1 MKKIILLIILSFA
14 VLSSAFSDDV
24 LTYTGAGSEIPS
36 SNLSLTFEINKEQW
50 LDDSSGNEQQFFR
63 YGFYTEQ
70 NDVKPVSEG
79 GSDTTTTTLIF
90 KESPTSSGSDVITY
104 SASASFSIYVYI
116 LSNNKF
122 KLTLSWT
129 DLSLSTTLTSTD
141 KIPSAIAYTVAGKA
155 SGYNFYTFDPAS
167 GIYDHKDWTFNAVTT
182 KDYEIPTE
190 FSNLVYTGTMTLK
203 METT

>member
-14 VLSSAFSDDV
+14 VLSSAFSADV

-50 LDDSSGNEQQFFR
+50 LKDSSGNEQQFFR

-79 GSDTTTTTLIF
+79 STTTTTTTTTLIF
-90 KESPTSSGSDVITY
+90 KESPKKIDTSEITY
-104 SASASFSIYVYI
+104 TASASFSIYVYI
-116 LSNNKF
+116 LSNSKY

-129 DLSLSTTLTSTD
+129 DLVYNSLSTD
-141 KIPSAIAYTVAGKA
+141 KIPYTIGEIT
-155 SGYNFYTFDPAS
+155 SGTSFYTFDPAS
-167 GIYDHKDWTFNAVTT
+167 GIYDHKDWTFNAVTSDYKIST
-182 KDYEIPTE
+182 SSSSKD
-190 FSNLVYTGTMTLK
+190 YTGTMTLK
-203 METT
+203 MESAI